1 MENKEL
7 KKRFIDERTGIEYIL
22 VNDFYI
28 PNLVP
33 PAPIRTES
41 LGKYGRMRA
50 RYLRENKK
58 AEYSIMMID
67 NTLQNHL
74 IEVDKTA
81 KARFDL
87 LMKQFAENENIT
99 EELKAKNQLEWVAR
113 MNNIKNRVDEII
125 MKELIFI

>member
-28 PNLVP
+28 PNLIP
-33 PAPIRTES
+33 PTPIRTES

-81 KARFDL
+81 KERFDL
-87 LMKQFAENENIT
+87 LMKQFI
-99 EELKAKNQLEWVAR
+99 LLEQFILI
-113 MNNIKNRVDEII
+113 NIKIQKVFLFQRKKGI
-125 MKELIFI
+125 

>member
-1 MENKEL
+1 
-7 KKRFIDERTGIEYIL
+7 
-22 VNDFYI
+22 
-28 PNLVP
+28 
-33 PAPIRTES
+33 
-41 LGKYGRMRA
+41 MRA

-74 IEVDKTA
+74 IEVDETA

-87 LMKQFAENENIT
+87 LIKQFAEKENIT
-99 EELKAKNQLEWVAR
+99 EELKARNQLEWVAQ
-113 MNNIKNRVDEII
+113 MNNIRNRVDEII

>member
-1 MENKEL
+1 
-7 KKRFIDERTGIEYIL
+7 
-22 VNDFYI
+22 
-28 PNLVP
+28 
-33 PAPIRTES
+33 
-41 LGKYGRMRA
+41 MRA

-58 AEYSIMMID
+58 AEYSMMMID

-87 LMKQFAENENIT
+87 LMKQFAERENIT
-99 EELKAKNQLEWVAR
+99 EELKAKNQMEWVAQ

>member
-1 MENKEL
+1 
-7 KKRFIDERTGIEYIL
+7 
-22 VNDFYI
+22 
-28 PNLVP
+28 
-33 PAPIRTES
+33 
-41 LGKYGRMRA
+41 MRA

-87 LMKQFAENENIT
+87 LMKQFAERENIT
-99 EELKAKNQLEWVAR
+99 EELKAKNQMEWVAQ

>member
-28 PNLVP
+28 PNIVP
-33 PAPIRTES
+33 PAPIMTKN

-87 LMKQFAENENIT
+87 LMKQFAEKENIT
-99 EELKAKNQLEWVAR
+99 EELKAKNQLEWVAQ